1 MCLSRQ
7 PSLALLASAWLCVA
21 VFGSACLLGCA
32 SLCLA
37 LLGSEVLWQLMGA
50 YEAFFFEIK
59 AWPVL
64 EVQIEVWRQSFG
76 IR

>member
-37 LLGSEVLWQLMGA
+37 LLGSDVIPALFALLQTSFRHQLRYSGLVRSA
-50 YEAFFFEIK
+50 ARRLIDHG
-59 AWPVL
+59 
-64 EVQIEVWRQSFG
+64 RD
-76 IR
+76 